1 MQLKDDR
8 SLETQ
13 GGRSEQS
20 SRGWA
25 YKDRERER
33 KRDGEARAKEVPSD
47 VELRSSRATRLGT
60 WACRRACYA
69 IDYAL

>member
-1 MQLKDDR
+1 MEGASKVQED
-8 SLETQ
+8 
-13 GGRSEQS
+13 GRIEI
-20 SRGWA
+20 
-25 YKDRERER
+25 ERER